1 MRITFGDVA
10 GITRLPFLAL
20 TPLCV
25 AVGASVSWWKT
36 GSLDWMRMVLAL
48 AGGVAAHVSVN
59 ALNEYQDF
67 RSGLDLHTEKTPFS
81 GGSGT
86 LPNRPELASL
96 ALRIGI
102 GGLVVTALVGF
113 WFVLQAGPG
122 ILLVGMPGLL
132 LVAAYTPWVLRNPY
146 LTLIA
151 SGLGFGPA
159 MVMGTEYA
167 LTGSYSWSGA
177 CAALVVFFLVNNLLL
192 VNQFPDIEP
201 DRFIG
206 RKNIPITWGRERA
219 IRLMGLFFLLAY
231 ASLACGI
238 LTASMPVAAMTGFLT
253 VPLAFVIFRKMREH
267 HADIARLVPVMGMN
281 VVLVLLTPALIVGG
295 YLLSAFMG
303 GGHLMG

>member
-1 MRITFGDVA
+1 MKIGFGDVA

-25 AVGASVSWWKT
+25 AVGASVAWWKT
-36 GSLDWMRMVLAL
+36 GSVDWLRLVLAL
-48 AGGVAAHVSVN
+48 IGGLAAHVGVN

-67 RSGLDLHTEKTPFS
+67 RSGLDLRTERTPFS

-86 LPNRPELASL
+86 LPRRPELAGL

-102 GGLVVTALVGF
+102 AGLAVTALVGL
-113 WFVLQAGPG
+113 WFVWRAGPG
-122 ILLVGMPGLL
+122 ILWTGVPGLL
-132 LVAAYTPWVLRNPY
+132 LAAGYTPWILRNPY

-192 VNQFPDIEP
+192 VNQFPDIEA
-201 DRFIG
+201 DRVFG
-206 RKNIPITWGRERA
+206 RKNVPITWGRETA
-219 IRLMGLFFLLAY
+219 VRLMGVFFALAY
-231 ASLACGI
+231 AALACGI

-253 VPLAFVIFRKMREH
+253 APLAFVVFRKMREH
-267 HADIARLVPVMGMN
+267 HADVARLVPVMGMN
-281 VVLVLLTPALIVGG
+281 VMLVLLTPALIVGG
-295 YLLSAFMG
+295 YLLSALVG
-303 GGHLMG
+303 TAA